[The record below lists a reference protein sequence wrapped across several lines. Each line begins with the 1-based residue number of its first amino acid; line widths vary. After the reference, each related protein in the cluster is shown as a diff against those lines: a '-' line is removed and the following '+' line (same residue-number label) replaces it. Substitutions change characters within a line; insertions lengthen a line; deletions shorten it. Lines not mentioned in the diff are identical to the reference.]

1 MRARIRDAICGAG
14 VMLVVTAAGGP
25 VAAQTKAPIRI
36 GEINSYSGL
45 GTVYTFPYREGLL
58 MATKEINDA
67 GGGCGRR
74 AAGSRRDADVP
85 RSGR

>member
-58 MATKEINDA
+58 MPAASSA
-67 GGGCGRR
+67 GRSSSSSETTSSSRTRR
-74 AAGSRRDADVP
+74 
-85 RSGR
+85 